1 MILRNKANKYFSFND
16 FTKWKWF
23 DAEVF
28 GLDTGGSKGRQ
39 FINSG
44 FLECTMGSSF
54 LIKLAR
60 FAVAI
65 LLFSPLIASLAAQ
78 TSDAQ
83 ANQSESWTKT
93 TESHPA
99 NMNPTRTT
107 QSHQKSANGTV
118 DHQTVERLGLDGHYE
133 PYYDVETESVQV
145 NGTTTRTIERTYARD
160 ASGQR
165 TLTQVTEE
173 EKQSLPAG
181 AEKVVRTTS
190 NADLNG
196 RLQVAQREVTNTK
209 KLNPDEQEKSTTV
222 FLPDVQGGMAP
233 SMQIQQHE
241 KRNGD
246 HSVDVQTS
254 TLLPDGSGKWQVHER
269 KQSTIKDDGKERTTD
284 EQVLRPDVEGKM
296 APVSRKLGKESETA
310 SGEKKSTIETY
321 SPDLSG
327 SAGGN
332 LQLSQRVTEVK
343 RKGSDG
349 GQTTEQRI
357 EQRSLADPAAG
368 LQVTTKT
375 LNTVQPSSSG
385 TQETTSIEARDV
397 SGSFT
402 VVSFD
407 TQKSDNVHAVDV
419 EIGPKNKEK

>member
-1 MILRNKANKYFSFND
+1 MH
-16 FTKWKWF
+16 
-23 DAEVF
+23 
-28 GLDTGGSKGRQ
+28 
-39 FINSG
+39 
-44 FLECTMGSSF
+44 SSS

-60 FAVAI
+60 LTVAI
-65 LLFSPLIASLAAQ
+65 LFFSPLTGLLTAQ
-78 TSDAQ
+78 TSDAR

-99 NMNPTRTT
+99 NMNPTRMT
-107 QSHQKSANGTV
+107 QSHQKSANGMV
-118 DHQTVERLGLDGHYE
+118 DHQTVERLGPDGHYE

-165 TLTQVTEE
+165 ILTQVTEE
-173 EKQSLPAG
+173 ERQSLPAE
-181 AEKVVRTTS
+181 AEKLVRTTS
-190 NADLNG
+190 NVDLNG
-196 RLQVAQREVTNTK
+196 RLQVAQREVTNTRK
-209 KLNPDEQEKSTTV
+209 INSDEQEKNTTV

-241 KRNGD
+241 KRSAD
-246 HSVDVQTS
+246 HSVDMQTS
-254 TLLPDGSGKWQVHER
+254 TLLPDGSGKWQVHEQ

-296 APVSRKLGKESETA
+296 TPVSRTLGKESETA

-321 SPDLSG
+321 SPDLSE
-327 SAGGN
+327 SAGSN

-343 RKGSDG
+343 RKGSNGD
-349 GQTTEQRI
+349 QSTEQHI

-385 TQETTSIEARDV
+385 TRETTSIEARDG
-397 SGSFT
+397 SGNFT

-419 EIGPKNKEK
+419 EIAPKKEAQTAPKKDKDK